1 MEEQGHSR
9 DGEAGPP
16 AVEMVVLTGVSS
28 LSLTIGNS
36 LSPRSS
42 LAAMTL
48 IVSPNLSFISLL
60 ISSLIFFL
68 FVSLLVISLNIFNT
82 LSKVGIDVDT

>member
-1 MEEQGHSR
+1 MPTITVMDEQNRPQIAPMS
-9 DGEAGPP
+9 
-16 AVEMVVLTGVSS
+16 LTGGSS

-48 IVSPNLSFISLL
+48 IVSPNLLFISSL

>member
-48 IVSPNLSFISLL
+48 IVSPNLLF

-68 FVSLLVISLNIFNT
+68 FVSLSVISLNIFNT

>member
-48 IVSPNLSFISLL
+48 IVSPNLLF
-60 ISSLIFFL
+60 ISSLIFFW
-68 FVSLLVISLNIFNT
+68 FV
-82 LSKVGIDVDT
+82 

>member
-1 MEEQGHSR
+1 MEEEGHSR

-82 LSKVGIDVDT
+82 LSKVGIDVK

>member
-48 IVSPNLSFISLL
+48 IVSPNLLF
-60 ISSLIFFL
+60 ISSLIFFW
-68 FVSLLVISLNIFNT
+68 FVSLSVISLNIFT

>member
-48 IVSPNLSFISLL
+48 IVSPNLLF
-60 ISSLIFFL
+60 ISSLIFFW
-68 FVSLLVISLNIFNT
+68 FVSLSVISLNIFT
-82 LSKVGIDVDT
+82 LSKVGVDTSTRGGT

>member
-48 IVSPNLSFISLL
+48 IVSPNLLF
-60 ISSLIFFL
+60 ISSLIFFW
-68 FVSLLVISLNIFNT
+68 FVSLSVISLNIFNT